1 MWRELVA
8 SLIAPFCKAAP
19 LFYEGTFSYRTVISL
34 SVVLMHYGH
43 QPSDPVWVSPVV
55 PLMSFIAERP
65 SLKALFTLSCHAL
78 LSSSA
83 WGSFSVCSQ
92 LSWPGCFGTQQHVPQ
107 FRCIW
112 CLLSV
117 RWRVYIFLVGKSQNW
132 CCFLPITSCHLAPV
146 SICPMTDDMQ
156 FEQLSWYL
164 TL

>member
-1 MWRELVA
+1 MCELVA
-8 SLIAPFCKAAP
+8 NLIAPFRKAVP
-19 LFYEGTFSYRTVISL
+19 LVYERTFSYRTVISL

-43 QPSDPVWVSPVV
+43 PALRSRVSF
-55 PLMSFIAERP
+55 SNCFIDVLYSRGS
-65 SLKALFTLSCHAL
+65 SLKACVTLSCHAL

-112 CLLSV
+112 CLLSA
-117 RWRVYIFLVGKSQNW
+117 RLRVYIFLVGMSQNW
-132 CCFLPITSCHLAPV
+132 CCLLPSTSCHLAPV
-146 SICPMTDDMQ
+146 SICPNTDDMQ